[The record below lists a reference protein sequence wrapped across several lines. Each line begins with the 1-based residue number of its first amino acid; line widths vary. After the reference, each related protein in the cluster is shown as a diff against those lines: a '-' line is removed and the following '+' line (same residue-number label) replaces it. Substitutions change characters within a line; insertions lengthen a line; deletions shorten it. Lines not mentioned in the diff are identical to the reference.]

1 MTMTTSKK
9 KGEKTMS
16 KEEKEIK
23 AEGATPIPPEL
34 IESLIKIGAIIRKQ
48 DGSLVCGKP
57 GTYRG

>member
-1 MTMTTSKK
+1 MTMMTSKT
-9 KGEKTMS
+9 KGEETMS
-16 KEEKEIK
+16 KEKEIK

-34 IESLIKIGAIIRKQ
+34 IESLIKIGAIVRKQ

>member
-1 MTMTTSKK
+1 
-9 KGEKTMS
+9 MS
-16 KEEKEIK
+16 KEEKEIR

>member
-1 MTMTTSKK
+1 MTMMTRKT
-9 KGEKTMS
+9 KGEETMS
-16 KEEKEIK
+16 NEKEIK

-34 IESLIKIGAIIRKQ
+34 IESLIKIGAIVRKQ